1 VSDPLRGTSALGY
14 QVTGSRVAIAPCF
27 RCSRARA
34 LPLSA
39 TADPQAVVS
48 VKRCG
53 NAGGP
58 SVFGTA
64 FDVTAR
70 NMSCSFARKVARDFM
85 NRLLDTGKIPKAAS
99 ARGYRFKC
107 STKRMGIEL
116 WNSACSV
123 QVGTKRAKTTF
134 EWGA

>member
-1 VSDPLRGTSALGY
+1 MGRVVSALAACLAMLAY
-14 QVTGSRVAIAPCF
+14 T
-27 RCSRARA
+27 A

-53 NAGGP
+53 NAGGS
-58 SVFGTA
+58 SVFDTA
-64 FDVTAR
+64 FNVTAR

-85 NRLLDTGKIPKAAS
+85 NQLLDTGKIPKAAF
-99 ARGYRFKC
+99 AREYRFKC
-107 STKRMGIEL
+107 STKRLGIEL
-116 WNSACSV
+116 WNSACSAE
-123 QVGTKRAKTTF
+123 VGAKRAKTTF